1 MNLVGIKC
9 RAFLDAGAGRSYMPF
24 PIKPIEEEL
33 FTIRLKQEETMF
45 YTITIKLEVYE
56 VEVSNLKGN
65 INITTDLKKVNKPQL
80 ISLPNLCYQDMIQ
93 ELSHLE
99 GVNAHGIENKTN
111 LPIHMILGTSYY
123 TRTKTKHVIQIGT
136 PGQSIAE
143 YTAFG

>member
-1 MNLVGIKC
+1 
-9 RAFLDAGAGRSYMPF
+9 MPF

-45 YTITIKLEVYE
+45 YTI
-56 VEVSNLKGN
+56 EVSNLKGN
-65 INITTDLKKVNKPQL
+65 IKMTTDLKKVNKPQL

>member
-56 VEVSNLKGN
+56 VEVSNLQGN
-65 INITTDLKKVNKPQL
+65 IKMTTDLKKVNKPQL

-123 TRTKTKHVIQIGT
+123 TRTKTNRDSRTI
-136 PGQSIAE
+136 
-143 YTAFG
+143 YR